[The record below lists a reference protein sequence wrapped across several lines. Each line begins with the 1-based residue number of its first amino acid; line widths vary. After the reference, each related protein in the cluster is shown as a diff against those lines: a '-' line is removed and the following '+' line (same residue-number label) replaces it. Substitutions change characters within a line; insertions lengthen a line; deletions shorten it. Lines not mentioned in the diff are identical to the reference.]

1 MWSAISKGIGAALLV
16 SALVAPV
23 RAAATPGQSIS
34 GTIPA
39 ASDVET
45 SAAAGTPTA
54 TNSLREDALSM
65 GREMNAERDALTR
78 LARDFELKQAQI
90 QVLKADKELSELQTS
105 VGIKNEQGD
114 LPQLVGVFKM
124 PKRQWAEFLVGT
136 VVLSASVGDWVTAQW
151 RVQSLLTNGVELASR
166 GGERRTLL
174 FGNRSTTAAAQ
185 APEYPPMIDPAA
197 LQTR

>member
-1 MWSAISKGIGAALLV
+1 MSSAISKGIVAVLLV
-16 SALVAPV
+16 AVLVAPAWAV
-23 RAAATPGQSIS
+23 ETPGQSIS

-39 ASDVET
+39 ASPVER
-45 SAAAGTPTA
+45 SGTDDSPA
-54 TNSLREDALSM
+54 TEHTLRDEALTM
-65 GREMNAERDALTR
+65 GRAENAEQEALTR

-90 QVLKADKELSELQTS
+90 QVLKADKELGELQTS

-136 VVLSASVGDWVTAQW
+136 VVLSASVGEWVTSQW
-151 RVQSLLTNGVELASR
+151 RVQSLLTNGVELADR

-174 FGNRSTTAAAQ
+174 FGNRSMTTA
-185 APEYPPMIDPAA
+185 PVFPPAIDPAA
-197 LQTR
+197 LPNR